1 MKLKLALFSVI
12 VPCLSV
18 LIASTLAQSPGSQGS
33 GSSGSSGGPA
43 YGQGSVSE
51 YTGLRTGSD
60 DLARDPFAQSSP
72 APHPVREGQTS
83 NLFSR
88 PATFYGGNIHDWRV
102 HNNEEAAIAILVQR
116 LKDAKSDS
124 EIEKLKGQLEEAL
137 EKSFAM
143 RQKRHTQEI
152 EELEAKV
159 KTLKELVAKR
169 QEKRREIVAN
179 RREQILRDAQGL
191 GW

>member
-1 MKLKLALFSVI
+1 MKSKLALFSII
-12 VPCLSV
+12 VPCLSF
-18 LIASTLAQSPGSQGS
+18 LIASALAQSSGSQDS
-33 GSSGSSGGPA
+33 PSTSSAGGPA
-43 YGQGSVSE
+43 YGQRSTLGIARSTSSE
-51 YTGLRTGSD
+51 D
-60 DLARDPFAQSSP
+60 DSARFP
-72 APHPVREGQTS
+72 APEPSPMARPAFDGQTTS
-83 NLFSR
+83 LFSR
-88 PATFYGGNIHDWRV
+88 GGTYYAGNRYDIRA
-102 HNNEEAAIAILVQR
+102 HNEDAAIAPIVQH

-124 EIEKLKGQLEEAL
+124 EVEKFKGQLDEAL

-152 EELEAKV
+152 EELETKV

-179 RREQILRDAQGL
+179 RREQILREAQGL

>member
-1 MKLKLALFSVI
+1 MKSKLALCSMI
-12 VPCLSV
+12 VPCLWV
-18 LIASTLAQSPGSQGS
+18 LIASALAQSSGSQNS
-33 GSSGSSGGPA
+33 TSKSRSGGPA
-43 YGQGSVSE
+43 FGQGSFSGNFGST
-51 YTGLRTGSD
+51 TGGDQTAHDALVE
-60 DLARDPFAQSSP
+60 PSP
-72 APHPVREGQTS
+72 VPQPTSEGQAS
-83 NLFSR
+83 NFFYQTPAFFGSR
-88 PATFYGGNIHDWRV
+88 HHWAVQND
-102 HNNEEAAIAILVQR
+102 EDAAIAQLVQK

-124 EIEKLKGQLEEAL
+124 EIEKLKGQLDEAL

-159 KTLKELVAKR
+159 KSLKELVAKR

>member
-1 MKLKLALFSVI
+1 MKSKLALFFVI

-18 LIASTLAQSPGSQGS
+18 LIASALAQSSGSPGS
-33 GSSGSSGGPA
+33 GSTASSGGPA
-43 YGQGSVSE
+43 YGQSSSSGYPV
-51 YTGLRTGSD
+51 LRTRSD
-60 DLARDPFAQSSP
+60 DLARDPFAEASP
-72 APHPVREGQTS
+72 MPQPAREGQAAS
-83 NLFSR
+83 LYSR
-88 PATFYGGNIHDWRV
+88 ASTYYAGNVHDWRV
-102 HNNEEAAIAILVQR
+102 HNDEEAAIAPLVQR

-124 EIEKLKGQLEEAL
+124 EVEKLKGQLDEAL